1 LPVTLEDIDRE
12 IARRQGAPAQGGI
25 TLEQIDAE
33 LARRNQAAP
42 AVASPVGGGA
52 EPLPRG
58 AGIPEMVIQ
67 QPARSPLAELTGG
80 AVNRGTLTAAG
91 GTLGGVLGAPAGP
104 VGALAGGGLGA
115 AAGSSAFDVANRAIR
130 SFQGR
135 PQPDVSVPEEAARA
149 VQEGVTDVAFGA
161 GAAALGPLVKSFKPL
176 MGKLLGVSGEPTRKI
191 AEEAAKQGVPL
202 AAVQVSKRPSV
213 KGFSRVLGIF
223 PFVGT
228 PFKDLAKA
236 SGQAVE
242 DRASSILNEIAPTAT
257 VADLG
262 VDLTK
267 AAKGRFKQFK
277 SVASSLY
284 DDFAKQAEA
293 AGNPSIVPTDSTRQ
307 VANQIRDQ
315 RAAGRVLVPGARG
328 AQKTLVQPE
337 ELRNP
342 LDQFFDNFANIPERL
357 TVTQARG
364 LQRSLNEATK
374 RASSQGFDISR
385 AGQIKQAL
393 EQDLN
398 NLDIGNLP
406 PEIGQSIVGS
416 MNRANRFFAEGI
428 KPFQTATGKKF
439 GRVDPNIFSP
449 KFGKAGS
456 ANADEAF
463 KAVVNS
469 RSPQA
474 MADLRRLVGPQ
485 AMKGVAR
492 RNVED
497 ALAKAQASG
506 APKGS
511 SLSFDPGN
519 LATNLGLDSADGRK
533 VLAESLKGT
542 DITVDQ
548 LEKFVDV
555 ARAASDFTVPDVSS
569 FLQRRFTLGG
579 VRSILGG
586 ATLAAGVSSPPVGV
600 ALAILARKGS
610 QVLSSPSALRA
621 MTNALDDTVS
631 DQVRRAAVLRL
642 ARAVVP
648 DDEAP
653 EVPF

>member
-1 LPVTLEDIDRE
+1 MPVTLEDIDRE
-12 IARRQGAPAQGGI
+12 IARRQSAPPQGGV

-33 LARRNQAAP
+33 IARRNQAP
-42 AVASPVGGGA
+42 SAVAAPVGGGA
-52 EPLPRG
+52 QPLPRG

-67 QPARSPLAELTGG
+67 QPATPPLTDLTGG

-91 GTLGGVLGAPAGP
+91 GTLGGVLGAAGGP

-130 SFQGR
+130 AFQGR

-161 GAAALGPLVKSFKPL
+161 GAASLGPLVKSFKPL
-176 MGKLLGVSGEPTRKI
+176 MGKLLGVGGEPTRKL
-191 AEEAAKQGVPL
+191 AAEAAKQGVPL

-228 PFKDLAKA
+228 PFKELASA
-236 SGQAVE
+236 SGKAVE
-242 DRASSILNEIAPTAT
+242 DRAGAILNELAPTAT
-257 VADLG
+257 TADLG
-262 VDLTK
+262 VDLVK
-267 AAKGRFKQFK
+267 AAKGKFKDFRRV
-277 SVASSLY
+277 SGALY

-293 AGNPSIVPTDSTRQ
+293 AGNPTIVPTDSTRQ

-315 RAAGRVLVPGARG
+315 RAAARVLVPGARG
-328 AQKTLVQPE
+328 ESKTLVQPE

-364 LQRSLNEATK
+364 LQRSLNEATQ
-374 RASSQGFDISR
+374 RASAQGFDISR

-393 EQDLN
+393 EQDMN
-398 NLDIGNLP
+398 SLDVGNLP
-406 PEIGQSIVGS
+406 PEVGQSIVGALQ
-416 MNRANRFFAEGI
+416 RANTFFADSI
-428 KPFQTATGKKF
+428 RPFETATAKRF
-439 GRVDPNIFSP
+439 GRVDRNIFNP
-449 KFGKAGS
+449 KFAKAGS
-456 ANADEAF
+456 ANPDEAF
-463 KAVVNS
+463 KAVVNT

-474 MADLRRLVGPQ
+474 MADLRRLVGND

-492 RNVED
+492 RHVED
-497 ALAKAQASG
+497 ALAKAVASG

-511 SLSFDPGN
+511 SLNFDPSN
-519 LATNLGLDSADGRK
+519 FAANLGMDSAQGRQ
-533 VLAESLKGT
+533 VLDEALKNTGVT
-542 DITVDQ
+542 SSE

-579 VRSILGG
+579 VRSLLGG
-586 ATLAAGVSSPPVGV
+586 ATLAAGVSSPPAGI

-610 QVLSSPSALRA
+610 QILSSPSALRA
-621 MTNALDDTVS
+621 MTTALDDSVS
-631 DQVRRAAVLRL
+631 DQVKRAAVLRL

-648 DDEAP
+648 DDEVPEAP
-653 EVPF
+653 F